1 MDTNHSVVLYLIG
14 DISIIELNNYVLSVL
29 QICQPALPLGC
40 RRALKNEFEKM
51 KSELCRL

>member
-40 RRALKNEFEKM
+40 GRALKNEFEKM